1 MKIQTAEFVTSVG
14 VDSPLPD
21 PRLPQ
26 VSLVGRSN
34 VGKSTLINALARRKV
49 ARAGGA
55 PGTTRLLNVYRI
67 VLARRRGGLLL
78 IDLPGYGY
86 ARGGAESTRVFDR
99 LVERYFGRPAP
110 TGGGCP
116 GPPPGAGPSEPRRGA
131 DPAATRAP
139 RGAVLLVDARHPGLE
154 NDRNALGWL
163 TALDMPLVVAAT
175 KIDRL
180 SRSARHGALRSH
192 EKALGRPVLPLS
204 AKRGDGLS
212 EFWTALLSLAG
223 SPAPAADRQ
232 PGR

>member
-1 MKIQTAEFVTSVG
+1 MKIHTAEFVTSVG
-14 VDSPLPD
+14 ADSPLPD

-34 VGKSTLINALARRKV
+34 VGKSTLINALARRRI

-67 VLARRRGGLLL
+67 VPARRRGGLLL

-86 ARGGAESTRVFDR
+86 ARGGAESTRTFDR
-99 LVERYFGRPAP
+99 LVERYFGRPGP
-110 TGGGCP
+110 LPGGGRP
-116 GPPPGAGPSEPRRGA
+116 GPPPGAGPSEPPRGA

-139 RGAVLLVDARHPGLE
+139 RGAVLLVDARHPGLD

-163 TALDMPLVVAAT
+163 TALDVPLVVAAT

-180 SRSARHGALRSH
+180 SRSARHNAVRSH

-204 AKRGDGLS
+204 AKRGDGLH
-212 EFWTALLSLAG
+212 ELWTALLSLAG
-223 SPAPAADRQ
+223 SPAPAADR
-232 PGR
+232 